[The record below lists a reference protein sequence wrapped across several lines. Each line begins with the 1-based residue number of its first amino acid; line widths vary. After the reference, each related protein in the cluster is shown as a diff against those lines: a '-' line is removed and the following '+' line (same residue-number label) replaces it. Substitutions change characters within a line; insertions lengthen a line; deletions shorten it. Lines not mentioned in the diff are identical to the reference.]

1 MNWGQFAGERHGRPA
16 PEERLGRIRAL
27 ASLAV
32 SRTTGKFAPEER
44 QYRAVRLTA
53 KARF

>member
-1 MNWGQFAGERHGRPA
+1 MDAQRHF
-16 PEERLGRIRAL
+16 ERLGRIRAL

-53 KARF
+53 KARFR